1 MHNAAKSAV
10 PAFCQRDHMNDE
22 HKPDRQGATALALR
36 NMVIVGMSLVATWSV
51 ALLVRLILPRRLGPS
66 LFGQYSFAEALAI
79 NGFAFIGLGID
90 MYIQKEI
97 PRRPEHASDFFG
109 GTQLVRVL
117 GSVVVLGVIALI
129 TKRAGYGDEVVG
141 TALAF
146 GIAQLCVLLAN
157 TCATL
162 LYANRRVGRLS
173 ALNIATKVVW
183 AAGVGFALVRRA
195 SLWTYAAAAVLSEGV
210 RLVVLYRLAQTVA
223 GVRFRVQARE
233 TIAVLRKSSP
243 FWVNQIAIVL
253 YSKIDVA
260 IMGLLVTDR
269 ELGFYGAATNI
280 SSVAMLMSPFMGW
293 VLTPELSRVV
303 HDKAQFQSML
313 RRSLEWTL
321 AIAIPIA
328 MMLGLGAS
336 VIVHTVFGP
345 KFEPAI
351 NAMRMLM
358 PIFVVVYVAILGA
371 TAMILLD
378 RSWTVTTVTILSL
391 VANAGLNLLVV
402 RPSWHWLGE
411 GGAGVGA
418 AAVSV
423 GTEAIVAFTYV
434 WFLRKDILD
443 ARNVSSAVKSLAAC
457 GAVIAFHL
465 VFRRLGAWR
474 LPLDAGLYAVLVVAT
489 RAVRVS
495 ELVGLV
501 RSTLRRGSN
510 ANS

>member
-1 MHNAAKSAV
+1 
-10 PAFCQRDHMNDE
+10 
-22 HKPDRQGATALALR
+22 
-36 NMVIVGMSLVATWSV
+36 
-51 ALLVRLILPRRLGPS
+51 
-66 LFGQYSFAEALAI
+66 
-79 NGFAFIGLGID
+79 
-90 MYIQKEI
+90 
-97 PRRPEHASDFFG
+97 
-109 GTQLVRVL
+109 
-117 GSVVVLGVIALI
+117 
-129 TKRAGYGDEVVG
+129 
-141 TALAF
+141 
-146 GIAQLCVLLAN
+146 
-157 TCATL
+157 
-162 LYANRRVGRLS
+162 
-173 ALNIATKVVW
+173 
-183 AAGVGFALVRRA
+183 LVRRA

-423 GTEAIVAFTYV
+423 GTEAIVALTYV

>member
-1 MHNAAKSAV
+1 
-10 PAFCQRDHMNDE
+10 MNDQ
-22 HKPDRQGATALALR
+22 HKPDRQKETHLALR

-51 ALLVRLILPRRLGPS
+51 ALLVRLVLPRRLGPAV
-66 LFGQYSFAEALAI
+66 FGQYSFAEALAI
-79 NGFAFIGLGID
+79 NGFAFLGLGID

-97 PRRPEHASDFFG
+97 PRRPDHASDFFG

-117 GSVVVLGVIALI
+117 GSVVVLGVIAVI
-129 TKRAGYGDEVVG
+129 AKRAGYGNEVVG
-141 TALAF
+141 TAIAF

-162 LYANRRVGRLS
+162 LYAARRVGRLS

-183 AAGVGFALVRRA
+183 AAGVAFALVRRA
-195 SLWTYAAAAVLSEGV
+195 NLWTYAAAAVMSEAL
-210 RLVVLYRLAQTVA
+210 RLIVLYRLGQTVA
-223 GVRFRVQARE
+223 GVRVRFDARE
-233 TIAVLRKSSP
+233 TIAVLRRSSP

-260 IMGLLVTDR
+260 IMGMLVTDR

-293 VLTPELSRVV
+293 VLLPELSRVV
-303 HDKAQFQSML
+303 NDRAEFASML

-321 AIAIPIA
+321 AFAIPIA
-328 MMLGLGAS
+328 MMLGLAAP
-336 VIVHTVFGP
+336 VIVHTVFGA

-351 NAMRMLM
+351 GAMRMLM

-378 RSWTVTTVTILSL
+378 RSWTVTMVTILSL
-391 VANAGLNLLVV
+391 VANAALNLALV
-402 RPSWHWLGE
+402 RPSWHALGE
-411 GGAGVGA
+411 GGAGIGA

-423 GTEAIVAFTYV
+423 GTEAVVACTYV
-434 WFLRKDILD
+434 WFLRREILD
-443 ARNVSSAVKSLAAC
+443 VRNVLSAVKSLGAC
-457 GAVIAFHL
+457 GVVIAFHL
-465 VFRRLGAWR
+465 AFGRLGAWR
-474 LPLDAGLYAVLVVAT
+474 LPLDAGLYVVLVIAT